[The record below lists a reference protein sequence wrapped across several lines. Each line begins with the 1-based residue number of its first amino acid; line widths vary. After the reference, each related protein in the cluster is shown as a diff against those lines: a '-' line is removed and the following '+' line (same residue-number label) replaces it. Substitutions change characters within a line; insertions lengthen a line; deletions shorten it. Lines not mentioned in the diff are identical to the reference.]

1 MGASPLMLLTTLLF
15 TFVHSMRSLNK
26 KAYTS
31 FVADE
36 PLILKELS
44 RLFSIGRWKLSVV
57 AVDVRK
63 LLTVLKLSTLPLN
76 PNDSTDVGETP
87 SLLESFTS
95 VK

>member
-1 MGASPLMLLTTLLF
+1 MLLTTLLF
-15 TFVHSMRSLNK
+15 TFVQSMRSLNR

-44 RLFSIGRWKLSVV
+44 RLFSIGRWKLSLV

-87 SLLESFTS
+87 SQLESFTS